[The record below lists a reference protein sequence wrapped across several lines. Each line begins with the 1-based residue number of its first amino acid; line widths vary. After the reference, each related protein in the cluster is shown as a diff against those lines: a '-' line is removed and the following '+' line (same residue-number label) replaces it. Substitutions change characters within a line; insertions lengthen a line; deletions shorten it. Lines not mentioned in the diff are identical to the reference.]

1 MLRRWSFFS
10 RTHEPKT
17 KELQFHWHHG
27 DWDMSTSPL
36 KPTNP
41 GSKGIAGHWQQSL
54 RCSSFSLLNTDSTRQ
69 YVILVLTGSRFDSI
83 YHPFE
88 KESKKSKPGNQT
100 LAKRKTNSKCKK
112 QQNYNTT
119 CVFFWRLFSHFGEK
133 TRKQVTTFSWKKP
146 TPQAPTPGHP
156 NTQPCCFYFPCVFF
170 WCMLLFFNF
179 RFPMSLS
186 RVIYFYTCFFQSP
199 LFFLF
204 LFLAFDRMAFGME
217 ERLIKLSGVHN
228 VIHYAIHPKPGNH
241 MNPLDRLNPFP
252 LSGLYS
258 CILPVQYQ

>member
-1 MLRRWSFFS
+1 MDLSSPSYSGDLTSVPKQVLVGSITVHAMLRRWSFFS
-10 RTHEPKT
+10 RTHEP

-133 TRKQVTTFSWKKP
+133 NAKTSNNLFLEEAHSP
-146 TPQAPTPGHP
+146 SP
-156 NTQPCCFYFPCVFF
+156 NTGTPKHPA
-170 WCMLLFFNF
+170 L
-179 RFPMSLS
+179 
-186 RVIYFYTCFFQSP
+186 
-199 LFFLF
+199 LF
-204 LFLAFDRMAFGME
+204 LFSICFFLVHAF
-217 ERLIKLSGVHN
+217 
-228 VIHYAIHPKPGNH
+228 
-241 MNPLDRLNPFP
+241 
-252 LSGLYS
+252 
-258 CILPVQYQ
+258 IL